1 MVNQDP
7 QPEIFTSNH
16 VYAAATAV
24 GTPTTN
30 TIFTNQSYS
39 EEVRIYAIQ
48 IQVVDSTTGIDVSA
62 AATTVL
68 DFDCTITAGAN
79 NVPSNPFDAAAIA
92 RADNRQISFSAP
104 IVVNFQQPL
113 QVTMTNNI
121 ATQAGVG
128 LRWIVTL
135 IGETGVIKRVC

>member
-7 QPEIFTSNH
+7 QPEVFTSNH
-16 VYAAATAV
+16 VYAAATAAN
-24 GTPTTN
+24 TRTTN
-30 TIFTNQSYS
+30 TIFTNQSHT

-48 IQVVDSTTGIDVSA
+48 VQVVDSNTGIDVSA

-68 DFDCTITAGAN
+68 DFDITINAGAN
-79 NVPSNPFDAAAIA
+79 AVPSNSFDAAAIA
-92 RADNRQISFSAP
+92 RSEERQISFSAP
-104 IVVNFQQPL
+104 IVVDFKQPL
-113 QVTMTNNI
+113 RVTLENNI

-128 LRWIVTL
+128 LRWIITL